1 LRLPRGRVL
10 RISMLAGPLHY
21 VPGDSHVSRACKS
34 RHDAARK
41 LWDEASTR
49 LGQGDY
55 RGAATLFRRLLPL
68 LPARRAEIL
77 NNLGAAL
84 LKLPDGHA
92 EAVRSFRA
100 ALALRPDHADLRRNL
115 HVALCTYGLVLSG
128 LGRLTEAVECFEEA
142 LRLDPRDDCARFL
155 LAQ

>member
-1 LRLPRGRVL
+1 
-10 RISMLAGPLHY
+10 
-21 VPGDSHVSRACKS
+21 
-34 RHDAARK
+34 
-41 LWDEASTR
+41 
-49 LGQGDY
+49 
-55 RGAATLFRRLLPL
+55 
-68 LPARRAEIL
+68 PARRAEIL

-128 LGRLTEAVECFEEA
+128 LGRLTEAVEGFEEA
-142 LRLDPRDDCARFL
+142 LRLDPRDDGARFL
-155 LAQ
+155 LAQACQSRVEPEKATVIYRDLLRRHPEIARHLRRTSLP